1 MSSVANSSQ
10 RFWTRLV
17 ILALAGAVILALG
30 FASGATAMWFA
41 AGRPGLSG
49 SGSSGE
55 SVASTEPVEPE
66 MTREEANTLL
76 DEIWDIVEDEYVDPD
91 ELETTQLYRGAAAG
105 LVAAVGDPHTVYV
118 EPVTATVLEED
129 LQGTFEGIGAT
140 VKLEDGLVII
150 GRPLPN
156 SPAEAAG
163 LQPGDVILEVDG
175 ASLEGLGL
183 YDAVGLIRGPKGTV
197 VRLLVQREGVDEPFI
212 VPVTRDRVESPVIAS
227 EMLEGDIAYLQLADF
242 NAQVPR
248 LLRDELRELVRQN
261 PRGIIL
267 DLRGNP
273 GGYLHVGVQVAS
285 EFLAYNSVVL
295 HEIRRDA
302 AEPVDHLASRGGLA
316 TDLPLVVLVNGGS
329 ASASEIVAGAIRDNQ
344 RGVLIGTPTYGK
356 GSVQSTHTLPDG
368 SGLRVTIS
376 RWQLPGGDQL
386 DGTGIEPDIMVDLTT
401 EDWTEGRDPQRDR
414 AVEYL
419 LEGR

>member
-197 VRLLVQREGVDEPFI
+197 VRLLVQREGVEEPFI

-227 EMLEGDIAYLQLADF
+227 EMLEGGIAYLQLADF

-344 RGVLIGTPTYGK
+344 RGVLIGTATYGK

>member
-197 VRLLVQREGVDEPFI
+197 VRLLVQREGVEEPFI

-227 EMLEGDIAYLQLADF
+227 EMLEGGIAYLQLADF

>member
-1 MSSVANSSQ
+1 
-10 RFWTRLV
+10 
-17 ILALAGAVILALG
+17 
-30 FASGATAMWFA
+30 
-41 AGRPGLSG
+41 
-49 SGSSGE
+49 
-55 SVASTEPVEPE
+55 
-66 MTREEANTLL
+66 
-76 DEIWDIVEDEYVDPD
+76 VDPD
-91 ELETTQLYRGAAAG
+91 ELDTTQLYRGAAAG

-118 EPVTATVLEED
+118 EPLTATVLEED

-163 LQPGDVILEVDG
+163 LQPGDALLEVDG
-175 ASLEGLGL
+175 ISLEGLGL
-183 YDAVGLIRGPKGTV
+183 YDAVAMIRGPKGTV
-197 VRLLVQREGVDEPFI
+197 VRLLIQRAGVDEPFI
-212 VPVTRDRVESPVIAS
+212 VPVTRDKVESPVIAS

-248 LLRDELRELVRQN
+248 LLRNELRELLKEN
-261 PRGIIL
+261 PSGIIL

-285 EFLAYNSVVL
+285 EFLPYNSVVL

-302 AEPVDHLASRGGLA
+302 TEPVDHLASRGGLA

-329 ASASEIVAGAIRDNQ
+329 ASASEIVAGAIRDNE
-344 RGVLIGTPTYGK
+344 RGLLIGTATYGK

-386 DGTGIEPDIMVDLTT
+386 DGTGIEPDIMVELTS

>member
-1 MSSVANSSQ
+1 MSSAANPSQ

-17 ILALAGAVILALG
+17 LLAIGGALILALG

-41 AGRPGLSG
+41 AGRPGLNG
-49 SGSSGE
+49 SGLSGGT
-55 SVASTEPVEPE
+55 VASTEPVDPA

-76 DEIWDIVEDEYVDPD
+76 DQIWDIVEDEYVDPD
-91 ELETTQLYRGAAAG
+91 QLDTTQLYRGAAAG

-118 EPVTATVLEED
+118 EPLTATVLEED

-140 VKLEDGLVII
+140 VKVEDGLVIV

-163 LQPGDVILEVDG
+163 LQPGDAILEVDG
-175 ASLEGLGL
+175 TSLEGLGL
-183 YDAVGLIRGPKGTV
+183 FDAVAMIRGPKGTV
-197 VRLLVQREGVDEPFI
+197 VRLLIQRAGVDEPFI
-212 VPVTRDRVESPVIAS
+212 VPVTRDKVESPVIAS

-248 LLRDELRELVRQN
+248 LLRNELREILKEN

-285 EFLAYNSVVL
+285 EFLPYNSVVL

-302 AEPVDHLASRGGLA
+302 TETVDHLASRGGLA
-316 TDLPLVVLVNGGS
+316 TDLPLVVLINGGS
-329 ASASEIVAGAIRDNQ
+329 ASASEIVAGAIRDNE
-344 RGVLIGTPTYGK
+344 RGILIGTATYGK

-386 DGTGIEPDIMVDLTT
+386 DGTGIEPNIMVELTS

>member
-66 MTREEANTLL
+66 MNREEANTLL

-197 VRLLVQREGVDEPFI
+197 VRLLVQREGVEEPFI

-227 EMLEGDIAYLQLADF
+227 EMLEGGIAYLQLADF

>member
-1 MSSVANSSQ
+1 MSSAANQSQ
-10 RFWTRLV
+10 RFWTRLFLWA
-17 ILALAGAVILALG
+17 IAGALILALG
-30 FASGATAMWFA
+30 FASGATAMWFV
-41 AGRPGLSG
+41 AGRPGLNG
-49 SGSSGE
+49 SGLSSGT
-55 SVASTEPVEPE
+55 VASTEPVDPA
-66 MTREEANTLL
+66 MTREEATELL
-76 DEIWDIVEDEYVDPD
+76 DQIWDIVEDEYVDPD
-91 ELETTQLYRGAAAG
+91 QLDTTQLYRGAAAG

-118 EPVTATVLEED
+118 EPLTATVLEED

-140 VKLEDGLVII
+140 VKLEDGLVIV

-163 LQPGDVILEVDG
+163 LQPGDAILEVDG
-175 ASLEGLGL
+175 TSLEGLGL
-183 YDAVGLIRGPKGTV
+183 FDAVAMIRGPKGTV
-197 VRLLVQREGVDEPFI
+197 VRLLIQRAGVDEPFI
-212 VPVTRDRVESPVIAS
+212 VPVTRDKVESPVIAS

-248 LLRDELRELVRQN
+248 LLRNELREILKEN

-285 EFLAYNSVVL
+285 EFLPYNSVVL

-302 AEPVDHLASRGGLA
+302 TETVDHLASRGGLA
-316 TDLPLVVLVNGGS
+316 TDLPLVVLINGGS
-329 ASASEIVAGAIRDNQ
+329 ASASEIVAGAIRDNE
-344 RGVLIGTPTYGK
+344 RGILIGTATYGK

-386 DGTGIEPDIMVDLTT
+386 DGTGIEPDIMVELTS

>member
-197 VRLLVQREGVDEPFI
+197 VRLLVQREGVEEPFI

-227 EMLEGDIAYLQLADF
+227 EMLEGGIAYLQLADF

-401 EDWTEGRDPQRDR
+401 EEWTEGRDPQRDR

>member
-197 VRLLVQREGVDEPFI
+197 VRLLVQREGVEEPFI

-376 RWQLPGGDQL
+376 RWQLPSGDQL
-386 DGTGIEPDIMVDLTT
+386 DGSGIEPDIMVDLTT

>member
-49 SGSSGE
+49 SGSSGG

-76 DEIWDIVEDEYVDPD
+76 DEIWDIIEDEYVDPS
-91 ELETTQLYRGAAAG
+91 ELDTTQLYRGAAAG

-197 VRLLVQREGVDEPFI
+197 VRLLVQREGVEEPFI

-344 RGVLIGTPTYGK
+344 RGVLIGTATYGK

>member
-197 VRLLVQREGVDEPFI
+197 VRLLIRREGVDEPFI

-376 RWQLPGGDQL
+376 RWQLPSGDQL

>member
-197 VRLLVQREGVDEPFI
+197 VRLLVQREGVEEPFI

-344 RGVLIGTPTYGK
+344 RGVLIGTATYGK

>member
-129 LQGTFEGIGAT
+129 LQGTFEGHRRT

-197 VRLLVQREGVDEPFI
+197 VRLLVQREGVEEPFI

-227 EMLEGDIAYLQLADF
+227 EMLEGGIAYLQLADF

-376 RWQLPGGDQL
+376 RWQLPSGDQL
-386 DGTGIEPDIMVDLTT
+386 DGSGIEPDIMVDLTT